1 MKYNPNNKATWPVRQ
16 GGDDRDPMPY
26 AKHLRETSPS
36 GTHYDS
42 RWSLDEPS
50 HSHMPLWTA
59 IACLF
64 GMMLPLWVVAIRIM
78 EGRS

>member
-1 MKYNPNNKATWPVRQ
+1 MIKHDYSKWPARQ

-26 AKHLRETSPS
+26 AAHLRETPYV
-36 GTHYDS
+36 G
-42 RWSLDEPS
+42 RS
-50 HSHMPLWTA
+50 HSHTPLWTA